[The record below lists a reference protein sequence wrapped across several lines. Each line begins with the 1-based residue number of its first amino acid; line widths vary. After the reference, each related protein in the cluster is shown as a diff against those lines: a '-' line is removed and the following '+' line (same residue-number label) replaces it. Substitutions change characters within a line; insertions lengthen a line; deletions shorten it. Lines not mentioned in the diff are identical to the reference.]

1 MTELA
6 KLNSAVSTVFAPTER
21 QADLMEWVETA
32 KAVQQIAVGL
42 VRTSFVPAGFKNKP
56 EEATAAILAGH
67 EVGLDPIAS
76 LRAFDVIQG
85 SAAPRAMTLR
95 AILQARGHD
104 VWVEEESPT
113 RVVAY
118 GQRAGSGKVHQSVW
132 DLDRAKRM
140 DLMGKD
146 NWKKQPQAM
155 LVARATAEVCRKT
168 ASDAIM
174 GMPYSAEEM
183 SDQTPPVKAVATR
196 VRPRTIREAV
206 QPAEEEPERIVEDVA
221 DPEKD
226 RRRLFAI
233 LSELGVT
240 DRDERL
246 AVYSA
251 IVEFA
256 VDSTKGLTNHE
267 VQRISDILAQLSGLP
282 DEQRVEE
289 VGGLI
294 IEGKK
299 IRAGES

>member
-6 KLNSAVSTVFAPTER
+6 RQTSTNGVVFAPTER

-118 GQRAGSGKVHQSVW
+118 GQRAGSDKVHQSVW

-183 SDQTPPVKAVATR
+183 SDQAPPVKAIATR
-196 VRPRTIREAV
+196 VRPRTIREAI
-206 QPAEEEPERIVEDVA
+206 QAPEDEPERTVEHVA

-233 LSELGVT
+233 LGELGVT

-251 IVEFA
+251 IVGRA
-256 VDSTKGLTNHE
+256 VGSTKELADSE
-267 VQRISDILAQLSGLP
+267 VQGLADSLDGITRYGA
-282 DEQRVEE
+282 EVRVEE